1 MNLPWCEY
9 ELSPVLPVGTPKA
22 QSLVCSIEVV
32 SLDVSEKSRKSLG
45 HRYSVFKDGWM
56 PSLTGSLSMGGQM
69 RLESVSVSLTL

>member
-1 MNLPWCEY
+1 VNLPWCEY

-56 PSLTGSLSMGGQM
+56 PSLGSGSGLVGMGQ
-69 RLESVSVSLTL
+69 LYKSFLVQK